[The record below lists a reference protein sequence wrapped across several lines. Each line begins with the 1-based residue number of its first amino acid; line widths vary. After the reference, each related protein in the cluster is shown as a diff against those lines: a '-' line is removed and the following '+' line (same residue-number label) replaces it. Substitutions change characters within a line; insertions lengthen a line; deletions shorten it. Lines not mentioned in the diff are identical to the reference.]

1 MIPLAISD
9 LSILRRA
16 DNRLLIERLSCTV
29 NTGEI
34 VGLVGESGSG
44 KSLTALAATGMLP
57 VGLEHVAGSIEVMGT
72 PLAGIGPKALRD
84 LRRHQISL
92 IFQDPMTA
100 LSPTRSIG
108 AQMDDV
114 LRASGVPRG
123 DRAAR
128 AGRLLGDMDLP
139 DPPALM
145 RRFPHQLSGG
155 QRQRVLIAMAFA
167 GSPAVVLADEVTTAL
182 DVSVRAQV
190 LRRLV
195 DRAHETGSGLLFIT
209 HDLGAA
215 RSCCDRV
222 LVMADGKVVESGPAA
237 AVFAHPSSPEAQQLL
252 ASLPERGEPRQP
264 LPVAGVEP

>member
-1 MIPLAISD
+1 MIPLTIEGLTVVRRNDGRTLIDD
-9 LSILRRA
+9 LSC
-16 DNRLLIERLSCTV
+16 SV
-29 NTGEI
+29 HPGEV

-57 VGLEHVAGSIEVMGT
+57 SGLEQVAGAITVLGI
-72 PLAGIGPKALRD
+72 PLAGLGPKALRD
-84 LRRHQISL
+84 LRRHRISL

-108 AQMDDV
+108 AQMGDV
-114 LRASGVPRG
+114 LAAVGVTRT
-123 DRAAR
+123 AR
-128 AGRLLGDMDLP
+128 TARSCQLLADMDLP
-139 DPPALM
+139 DPETML

-167 GSPAVVLADEVTTAL
+167 ASPAVVLADEVTTAL

-190 LRRLV
+190 LSLLV
-195 DRAHETGSGLLFIT
+195 DRARQTGSGLLFIT

-222 LVMADGKVVESGPAA
+222 LVMAGGRVVESGPADE
-237 AVFAHPSSPEAQQLL
+237 VFTRPVSQEARHLL
-252 ASLPERGEPRQP
+252 ASLPERTAARQL